1 MSDLKELLENHQIK
15 RTITWSEDG
24 ETKTK
29 EVVLQEPDARTAT
42 QIIDKMAG
50 ANNTMYFGDAMGLI
64 LDNNVVVNPKLS
76 FADLN
81 KNLPK
86 EDAQKSVELT
96 NADGRKVTL
105 YMKFPDYRQAFN
117 ILMFA
122 QKTDGSIDSTGM
134 LDLLLDG
141 ILVDGHGKK
150 LDWDWFNDHQK
161 GYGLTMEAM
170 RQAIDFISD
179 VLNKE
184 GVFATLLEAFQLS
197 AKQITRVR

>member
-1 MSDLKELLENHQIK
+1 MSDLQELLENHQIK

-122 QKTDGSIDSTGM
+122 QKT
-134 LDLLLDG
+134 
-141 ILVDGHGKK
+141 VDGHGKK

-170 RQAIDFISD
+170 KQAIDFISD